1 MYKGSKLVS
10 NFKDGE
16 ELFIW
21 SFEDIPHLDSTA
33 ATWDKHPQQASQ
45 TGKLRLNFQISVP
58 IQSLIN
64 LKNPK
69 TRAPK
74 FRDNSDL
81 KTDREDLRRSEKIMN
96 PPIIHL
102 GHQRTAPNEV
112 DRVAGPTFPWR
123 LRPHHP
129 VVEIIPSEHWMVY
142 FMGNHN
148 LKWMI

>member
-69 TRAPK
+69 TRSTKVP
-74 FRDNSDL
+74 
-81 KTDREDLRRSEKIMN
+81 
-96 PPIIHL
+96 
-102 GHQRTAPNEV
+102 
-112 DRVAGPTFPWR
+112 
-123 LRPHHP
+123 
-129 VVEIIPSEHWMVY
+129 
-142 FMGNHN
+142 
-148 LKWMI
+148 